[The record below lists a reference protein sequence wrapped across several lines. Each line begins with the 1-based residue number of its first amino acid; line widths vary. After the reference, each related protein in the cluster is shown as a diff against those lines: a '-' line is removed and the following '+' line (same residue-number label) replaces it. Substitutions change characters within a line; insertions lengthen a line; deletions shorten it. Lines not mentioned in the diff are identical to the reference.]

1 MTSGETDTTTPNR
14 RWMVTKLGQYPSPA
28 LPARSTSWMARLRAV
43 VAIPVI
49 EVFFAIV
56 TAALVATVGFGLFLL
71 AQQIFLS

>member
-1 MTSGETDTTTPNR
+1 
-14 RWMVTKLGQYPSPA
+14 
-28 LPARSTSWMARLRAV
+28 MARLRAV

-49 EVFFAIV
+49 VVFFAIV